1 MELYEALSYQRRTVK
16 MSFEELNSKTGISVS
31 TLKKI
36 FTGVTSNPAF
46 ETVRTIAYAM
56 GITTN
61 DLTHIMRNEQSTT
74 LSLEAQRFA
83 REFDSLTEEKKRLA
97 RGFMALLKEV
107 DKASIEAKLDEADAA
122 EEQEA

>member
-1 MELYEALSYQRRTVK
+1 MELYEALSYQRRAIK
-16 MSFEELNSKTGISVS
+16 MSFEELNNKTGISVS

-61 DLTHIMRNEQSTT
+61 DLTHMMREEQPRT

-83 REFDSLTEEKKRLA
+83 RDFDSLSEDKKRLA
-97 RGFMALLKEV
+97 RGFMVLLKQSDTV
-107 DKASIEAKLDEADAA
+107 MDRLDAA
-122 EEQEA
+122 DEEDESVTG